1 MNFIGQLLPPLVLGT
16 IIWLIV
22 ARRPFGNFRG
32 FRMPTRPRPRPRPK
46 RTALKLV
53 KGAAMD
59 RELANLLRSE
69 DANRPPPPS

>member
-1 MNFIGQLLPPLVLGT
+1 MNFIGQLVPLLVLGT

-22 ARRPFGNFRG
+22 ARRAGGGYPRFTFT
-32 FRMPTRPRPRPRPK
+32 MPAPRPRPK
-46 RTALKLV
+46 RRPPLKLV

-69 DANRPPPPS
+69 DANRPE